1 MLQRYFSHLLLQD
14 NCSLLHFFILPLV
27 ELQRSFLLLGLFKKH
42 THVNGCMLIQ
52 FFENLL
58 LILLELAKL
67 GFKSLQKQS
76 LLLGIDFQPS
86 SLRLVIDFLR
96 LKLCIELFN
105 LLVQRINIA
114 IFPQTDL
121 LLDPPL
127 LFLGG
132 EGCFGLLTFLLELL
146 KLG

>member
-1 MLQRYFSHLLLQD
+1 
-14 NCSLLHFFILPLV
+14 
-27 ELQRSFLLLGLFKKH
+27 
-42 THVNGCMLIQ
+42 MLIQ

-86 SLRLVIDFLR
+86 SLRLVIDYLR

-105 LLVQRINIA
+105 LLVQSVNIA

-127 LFLGG
+127 LFLGR
-132 EGCFGLLTFLLELL
+132 EGCFSLLPFLLELL